1 MYIDDARIHIETQE
15 RGTPSVEQGIHRRD
29 TIARLSRY
37 YQVNHLT

>member
-1 MYIDDARIHIETQE
+1 MYIDGAGMHIETQE
-15 RGTPSVEQGIHRRD
+15 HGIPLVEQGIHRRE